1 MWTFDLGRRLRL
13 TAPIA
18 LVAASAH
25 GAGDAVGFTLL
36 HNNDAESRLISVRST
51 QPDFGGVARFATVVA
66 NARAAAGQ
74 GNSLLVTS
82 GDNVLAGP
90 EWDCGTRNGVPFLD
104 SIALTEIGYD
114 AICLGNHEFD
124 FGPEVLAELI
134 EGVGDGIP
142 FLSAN
147 LDVSPEPSLAALA
160 AEGRIAASAVFE
172 VGGRRI
178 GVVGATTPALP
189 YLSSPGA
196 VIVDADVRAAVQSAI
211 DELLV
216 SGVGII
222 VLTSHMQNIG
232 ESVELISTLSG
243 VDIAIAA
250 DGDDLLANP
259 GTPLLPGDEPVGAY
273 PKLTVDADGRTVPV
287 VATAGGYSYLGRL
300 AVTFDAE
307 GELLSIDPTSGPIR
321 VLGGDAPDA
330 VEGDPIVEATVVEPV
345 FECVSGLAESLVAQS
360 EVPLDGIQV
369 NVRSRETNEGN
380 LIADALLDA
389 AASIAKSLGVPVP
402 DVAIINGGGIRNDS
416 ILPPGDISELDTYAM
431 LPFANFITVIPEVSV
446 VRFKEVL
453 ENAVSRVAVPAG
465 YPDSGTGRFAQIS
478 GCRFT
483 FNVDLPPG
491 SRVRGVILSSGS
503 VIVSNGVPVEGAA
516 PISIAVPD
524 ILARGGDEYPLA
536 DLLFVN
542 LGVSCQQALEN
553 FVIDGLAGV
562 ISAEQYPVEGQGR
575 IVRLDNP
582 ADLNDDS
589 VIDAADLAILL
600 GLWGPCP
607 PKGGCAGD
615 LDGDGSVGASDVTVL
630 LASWTL

>member
-1 MWTFDLGRRLRL
+1 MRTFDLVRRLCL
-13 TAPIA
+13 AAPIA
-18 LVAASAH
+18 LVVASAR
-25 GAGDAVGFTLL
+25 GAGDDFAFTLL

-124 FGPEVLAELI
+124 FGPDVLAELI
-134 EGVGDGIP
+134 EGVGNGIP

-147 LDVSPEPSLAALA
+147 LDVSPVPSLAALA
-160 AEGRIAASAVFE
+160 DAGRIAASAVFE
-172 VGGRRI
+172 VGGRQI

-211 DELLV
+211 DELLA

-232 ESVELISTLSG
+232 ESVELLSTLSG

-250 DGDDLLANP
+250 DGADLLANP
-259 GTPLLPGDEPVGAY
+259 GTPLLPGDEPVGPY
-273 PKLTVDADGRTVPV
+273 PKLAADADGRIVPV
-287 VATAGGYSYLGRL
+287 VATADGYSYLGRL
-300 AVTFDAE
+300 SVTFDAA
-307 GELLSIDPTSGPIR
+307 GELVSIDPTSGPIR

-330 VEGDPIVEATVVEPV
+330 VDGDPVVEATVFEPV

-360 EVPLDGIQV
+360 EVPLDGIRQ

-380 LIADALLDA
+380 LIADALLEA
-389 AASIAKSLGVPVP
+389 AANIAKSSGVPVP
-402 DVAIINGGGIRNDS
+402 DVALMNGGGIRNDS
-416 ILPPGDISELDTYAM
+416 ILPAGGISELDTYLM
-431 LPFANFITVIPEVSV
+431 LPFVNFITVVPEVPV
-446 VRFKEVL
+446 ARFKELL

-465 YPDSGTGRFAQIS
+465 YPDSGTGRFAQVS

-516 PISIAVPD
+516 PISIVLPD

-536 DLLFVN
+536 DLPFVN
-542 LGVSCQQALEN
+542 LGVTCQRALVEYLE
-553 FVIDGLAGV
+553 VGLGGE
-562 ISAEQYPVEGQGR
+562 ITAEMYPVEGQGR
-575 IVRLDNP
+575 IVRLEDP

-589 VIDAADLAILL
+589 RIDAADLAMLL
-600 GLWGPCP
+600 GWWGPCR
-607 PKGGCAGD
+607 PKGDCAAD
-615 LDGDGSVGASDVTVL
+615 LDHDGVVGPSDVTIL

>member
-25 GAGDAVGFTLL
+25 GAGDAFGFTLL

-287 VATAGGYSYLGRL
+287 VATAGGYSYL
-300 AVTFDAE
+300 
-307 GELLSIDPTSGPIR
+307 
-321 VLGGDAPDA
+321 
-330 VEGDPIVEATVVEPV
+330 
-345 FECVSGLAESLVAQS
+345 
-360 EVPLDGIQV
+360 
-369 NVRSRETNEGN
+369 
-380 LIADALLDA
+380 
-389 AASIAKSLGVPVP
+389 
-402 DVAIINGGGIRNDS
+402 
-416 ILPPGDISELDTYAM
+416 
-431 LPFANFITVIPEVSV
+431 
-446 VRFKEVL
+446 
-453 ENAVSRVAVPAG
+453 
-465 YPDSGTGRFAQIS
+465 
-478 GCRFT
+478 
-483 FNVDLPPG
+483 
-491 SRVRGVILSSGS
+491 
-503 VIVSNGVPVEGAA
+503 
-516 PISIAVPD
+516 
-524 ILARGGDEYPLA
+524 
-536 DLLFVN
+536 
-542 LGVSCQQALEN
+542 
-553 FVIDGLAGV
+553 
-562 ISAEQYPVEGQGR
+562 
-575 IVRLDNP
+575 
-582 ADLNDDS
+582 
-589 VIDAADLAILL
+589 
-600 GLWGPCP
+600 
-607 PKGGCAGD
+607 
-615 LDGDGSVGASDVTVL
+615 
-630 LASWTL
+630 

>member
-1 MWTFDLGRRLRL
+1 M
-13 TAPIA
+13 
-18 LVAASAH
+18 
-25 GAGDAVGFTLL
+25 
-36 HNNDAESRLISVRST
+36 
-51 QPDFGGVARFATVVA
+51 
-66 NARAAAGQ
+66 
-74 GNSLLVTS
+74 
-82 GDNVLAGP
+82 
-90 EWDCGTRNGVPFLD
+90 
-104 SIALTEIGYD
+104 
-114 AICLGNHEFD
+114 
-124 FGPEVLAELI
+124 
-134 EGVGDGIP
+134 
-142 FLSAN
+142 
-147 LDVSPEPSLAALA
+147 
-160 AEGRIAASAVFE
+160 
-172 VGGRRI
+172 
-178 GVVGATTPALP
+178 
-189 YLSSPGA
+189 
-196 VIVDADVRAAVQSAI
+196 
-211 DELLV
+211 
-216 SGVGII
+216 
-222 VLTSHMQNIG
+222 
-232 ESVELISTLSG
+232 
-243 VDIAIAA
+243 
-250 DGDDLLANP
+250 
-259 GTPLLPGDEPVGAY
+259 
-273 PKLTVDADGRTVPV
+273 
-287 VATAGGYSYLGRL
+287 
-300 AVTFDAE
+300 
-307 GELLSIDPTSGPIR
+307 
-321 VLGGDAPDA
+321 
-330 VEGDPIVEATVVEPV
+330 
-345 FECVSGLAESLVAQS
+345 
-360 EVPLDGIQV
+360 
-369 NVRSRETNEGN
+369 
-380 LIADALLDA
+380 
-389 AASIAKSLGVPVP
+389 P

-416 ILPPGDISELDTYAM
+416 ILPPGDISELDTYVM

>member
-1 MWTFDLGRRLRL
+1 MRTFDLVRRLCL
-13 TAPIA
+13 AAPIA
-18 LVAASAH
+18 LVVASAR
-25 GAGDAVGFTLL
+25 GAGDDFAFTLL

-124 FGPEVLAELI
+124 FGPDVLAELI
-134 EGVGDGIP
+134 EGVGNGIP

-147 LDVSPEPSLAALA
+147 LDVSPVPALAALA
-160 AEGRIAASAVFE
+160 DAGRIAASAVFE
-172 VGGRRI
+172 VGGRQI

-196 VIVDADVRAAVQSAI
+196 VIVDADVRTAVQSAI
-211 DELLV
+211 DELLA

-232 ESVELISTLSG
+232 ESVELLSTLSG

-250 DGDDLLANP
+250 DGADLLANP
-259 GTPLLPGDEPVGAY
+259 GTPLLPGDEPVGPY
-273 PKLTVDADGRTVPV
+273 PKLAADADGRIVPV
-287 VATAGGYSYLGRL
+287 VATADGYSYLGRL
-300 AVTFDAE
+300 SVTFDAA
-307 GELLSIDPTSGPIR
+307 GELVSIDPTSGPIR

-330 VEGDPIVEATVVEPV
+330 VDGDPVVEATVFEPV

-360 EVPLDGIQV
+360 EVPLDGIQGH
-369 NVRSRETNEGN
+369 VRFRETNEGN
-380 LIADALLDA
+380 LIADALLEA
-389 AASIAKSLGVPVP
+389 AANIAKSSGVPVP
-402 DVAIINGGGIRNDS
+402 DVALMNGGGIRNDS
-416 ILPPGDISELDTYAM
+416 ILPPGDISELDTYLM
-431 LPFANFITVIPEVSV
+431 LPFVNFITVVPEVPV
-446 VRFKEVL
+446 ARFKEVL

-465 YPDSGTGRFAQIS
+465 YPDSGTGRFAQVS

-516 PISIAVPD
+516 PISIVVPD

-536 DLLFVN
+536 DLPFVN
-542 LGVSCQQALEN
+542 LGVSCQRALAEYLE
-553 FVIDGLAGV
+553 VGLGGE
-562 ISAEQYPVEGQGR
+562 ISAAMYPVEGQGR
-575 IVRLDNP
+575 IVRLEDP

-589 VIDAADLAILL
+589 RIDAADLAMLL
-600 GLWGPCP
+600 GWWGPCR
-607 PKGGCAGD
+607 PKGDCAAD
-615 LDGDGSVGASDVTVL
+615 LDHDGVVGPSDVTIL

>member
-1 MWTFDLGRRLRL
+1 MRTFDLVRRLCL
-13 TAPIA
+13 AAPIA
-18 LVAASAH
+18 LVVASAR
-25 GAGDAVGFTLL
+25 GAGDDFAFTLL

-124 FGPEVLAELI
+124 FGPDVLAELI
-134 EGVGDGIP
+134 EGVGNGIP

-147 LDVSPEPSLAALA
+147 LDVSPVPSLAALA
-160 AEGRIAASAVFE
+160 DAGRIAASAVFE
-172 VGGRRI
+172 VGGRQI

-211 DELLV
+211 DELLA

-250 DGDDLLANP
+250 DGADLLANP
-259 GTPLLPGDEPVGAY
+259 GTPLLPGDEPAGPY
-273 PKLTVDADGRTVPV
+273 PKLAADADGRIVPV
-287 VATAGGYSYLGRL
+287 VATADGYSYLGRL
-300 AVTFDAE
+300 SVTFDAA
-307 GELLSIDPTSGPIR
+307 GELVSIDPTSGPIR

-330 VEGDPIVEATVVEPV
+330 VDGDPVVEATVFEPV

-360 EVPLDGIQV
+360 EVPLDGIRQ

-380 LIADALLDA
+380 LIADALLEA
-389 AASIAKSLGVPVP
+389 AANIAKSSGVPVP
-402 DVAIINGGGIRNDS
+402 DVALMNGGGIRNDS
-416 ILPPGDISELDTYAM
+416 ILPAGGISELDTYLM
-431 LPFANFITVIPEVSV
+431 LPFVNFITVVPEVPV
-446 VRFKEVL
+446 ARFKELL

-465 YPDSGTGRFAQIS
+465 YPDSGTGRFAQVS

-516 PISIAVPD
+516 PISIVLPD

-536 DLLFVN
+536 DLPFVN
-542 LGVSCQQALEN
+542 LGVTCQRALVEYLE
-553 FVIDGLAGV
+553 VGLGGE
-562 ISAEQYPVEGQGR
+562 ITAEMYPVEGQGR
-575 IVRLDNP
+575 IVRLEDP

-589 VIDAADLAILL
+589 RIDAADLAMLL
-600 GLWGPCP
+600 GWWGPCR
-607 PKGGCAGD
+607 PKGDCAAD
-615 LDGDGSVGASDVTVL
+615 LDHDGVVGPSDVTIL

>member
-1 MWTFDLGRRLRL
+1 MRTFDLVRRLCL
-13 TAPIA
+13 AAPIA
-18 LVAASAH
+18 LVVASAR
-25 GAGDAVGFTLL
+25 GAGDDFAFTLL

-124 FGPEVLAELI
+124 FGPDVLAELI
-134 EGVGDGIP
+134 EGVGNGIP

-147 LDVSPEPSLAALA
+147 LDVSPVPSLAALA
-160 AEGRIAASAVFE
+160 DAGRIAASAVFE
-172 VGGRRI
+172 VGGREI

-211 DELLV
+211 DELLA

-250 DGDDLLANP
+250 DGADLLANP
-259 GTPLLPGDEPVGAY
+259 GTPLLPGDEPAGPY
-273 PKLTVDADGRTVPV
+273 PKLAADADGRIVPV
-287 VATAGGYSYLGRL
+287 VATADGYSYLGRL
-300 AVTFDAE
+300 SVTFDAA
-307 GELLSIDPTSGPIR
+307 GELVSIDPTSGPIR

-330 VEGDPIVEATVVEPV
+330 VDGDPVVEATVFEPV

-360 EVPLDGIQV
+360 EVPLDGIRQ

-380 LIADALLDA
+380 LIADALLEA
-389 AASIAKSLGVPVP
+389 AANIAKSSGVPVP
-402 DVAIINGGGIRNDS
+402 DVALMNGGGIRNDS
-416 ILPPGDISELDTYAM
+416 ILPPGDISELDTYLM
-431 LPFANFITVIPEVSV
+431 LPFVNFITVVPEVPV
-446 VRFKEVL
+446 ARFKELL

-465 YPDSGTGRFAQIS
+465 YPDSGTGRFAQVS

-516 PISIAVPD
+516 PISIVLPD

-536 DLLFVN
+536 DLPFVN
-542 LGVSCQQALEN
+542 LGVTCQRALVEYLE
-553 FVIDGLAGV
+553 VGLGGE
-562 ISAEQYPVEGQGR
+562 ITAEMYPVEGQGR
-575 IVRLDNP
+575 IVRLEDP

-589 VIDAADLAILL
+589 RIDAADLAMLL
-600 GLWGPCP
+600 GWWGPCR
-607 PKGGCAGD
+607 PKGDCAAD
-615 LDGDGSVGASDVTVL
+615 LDHDGVVGPSDVTIL

>member
-1 MWTFDLGRRLRL
+1 MRTFDLVRRLCL
-13 TAPIA
+13 AAPIA
-18 LVAASAH
+18 LVVASAR
-25 GAGDAVGFTLL
+25 GAGDDFAFTLL

-124 FGPEVLAELI
+124 FGPDVLAELI
-134 EGVGDGIP
+134 EGVGNGIP

-147 LDVSPEPSLAALA
+147 LDVSPVPSLAAVA
-160 AEGRIAASAVFE
+160 VAGRFAGAAVFE
-172 VGGRRI
+172 VGGRQI

-211 DELLV
+211 DELLA

-250 DGDDLLANP
+250 DGADLLANP
-259 GTPLLPGDEPVGAY
+259 GTPLLPGDEPAGPY
-273 PKLTVDADGRTVPV
+273 PKLAADADGRIVPV
-287 VATAGGYSYLGRL
+287 VATADGYSYLGRL
-300 AVTFDAE
+300 SVTFDAA
-307 GELLSIDPTSGPIR
+307 GELVSIDPTSGPIR

-330 VEGDPIVEATVVEPV
+330 VDGDPVVEATVFEPV

-360 EVPLDGIQV
+360 EVPLDGIRQ

-380 LIADALLDA
+380 LIADALLEA
-389 AASIAKSLGVPVP
+389 AANIAKSSGVPVP
-402 DVAIINGGGIRNDS
+402 DVALMNGGGIRNDS
-416 ILPPGDISELDTYAM
+416 ILPAGGISELDTYLM
-431 LPFANFITVIPEVSV
+431 LPFVNFITVVPEVPV
-446 VRFKEVL
+446 ARFKELL

-465 YPDSGTGRFAQIS
+465 YPDSGTGRFAQVS

-516 PISIAVPD
+516 PISIVLPD

-536 DLLFVN
+536 DLPFVN
-542 LGVSCQQALEN
+542 LGVTCQRALVEYLE
-553 FVIDGLAGV
+553 VGLGGE
-562 ISAEQYPVEGQGR
+562 ITAEMYPVEGQGR
-575 IVRLDNP
+575 IVRLEDP

-589 VIDAADLAILL
+589 RIDAADLAMLL
-600 GLWGPCP
+600 GWWGPCR
-607 PKGGCAGD
+607 PKGDCAAD
-615 LDGDGSVGASDVTVL
+615 LDHDGVVGPSDVTIL

>member
-1 MWTFDLGRRLRL
+1 MRTFDLVRRLCL
-13 TAPIA
+13 AAPIA
-18 LVAASAH
+18 LVVASAR
-25 GAGDAVGFTLL
+25 GAGDDFAFTLL

-124 FGPEVLAELI
+124 FGPDVLAELI
-134 EGVGDGIP
+134 EGVGNGIP

-147 LDVSPEPSLAALA
+147 LDVSPVPSLAALA
-160 AEGRIAASAVFE
+160 DAGRIAASAVFE
-172 VGGRRI
+172 VGGRQI

-211 DELLV
+211 DELLA

-250 DGDDLLANP
+250 DGADLLANP
-259 GTPLLPGDEPVGAY
+259 GTPLLPGDEPVGPY
-273 PKLTVDADGRTVPV
+273 PKLAADADGRIVPV
-287 VATAGGYSYLGRL
+287 VATADGYSYLGRL
-300 AVTFDAE
+300 SVTFDAA
-307 GELLSIDPTSGPIR
+307 GELVSIDPTSGPIR

-330 VEGDPIVEATVVEPV
+330 VDGDPVVEATVFEPV

-360 EVPLDGIQV
+360 EVPLDGIRQ

-380 LIADALLDA
+380 LIADALLEA
-389 AASIAKSLGVPVP
+389 AANIAKSSGVPVP
-402 DVAIINGGGIRNDS
+402 DVALMNGGGIRNDS
-416 ILPPGDISELDTYAM
+416 ILPPGDISELDTYLM
-431 LPFANFITVIPEVSV
+431 LPFVNFITVVPEVPV
-446 VRFKEVL
+446 ARFKEVL

-465 YPDSGTGRFAQIS
+465 YPDSGTGRFAQVS

-516 PISIAVPD
+516 PISIVLPD

-536 DLLFVN
+536 DLPFVN
-542 LGVSCQQALEN
+542 LGVTCQRALVEYLE
-553 FVIDGLAGV
+553 VGLGGE
-562 ISAEQYPVEGQGR
+562 ITAEMYPVEGQGR
-575 IVRLDNP
+575 IVRLEDP

-589 VIDAADLAILL
+589 RIDAADLAMLL
-600 GLWGPCP
+600 GWWGPCR
-607 PKGGCAGD
+607 PKGDCAAD
-615 LDGDGSVGASDVTVL
+615 LDHDGVVGPSDVTIL